1 MMSLGWSSQ
10 AISLTNRV
18 LTRKSLNSLGRV
30 LTRSENF
37 FIPISSFP
45 YSLTTN
51 KLILIIIIPRLE

>member
-30 LTRSENF
+30 NTRSENF
-37 FIPISSFP
+37 FYLPPHLF
-45 YSLTTN
+45 LTALQQIN
-51 KLILIIIIPRLE
+51 